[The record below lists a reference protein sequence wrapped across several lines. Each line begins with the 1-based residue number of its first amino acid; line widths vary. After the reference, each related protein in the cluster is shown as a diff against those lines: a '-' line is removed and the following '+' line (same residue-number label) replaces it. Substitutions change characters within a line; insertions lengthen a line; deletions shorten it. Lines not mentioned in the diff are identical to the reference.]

1 MLDYEG
7 LTFQEKENV
16 FKFIESSEMQKS
28 KRPTEI
34 KDASEAFLK
43 GMTNDHK
50 KTIPKQQASYLH
62 QKVRKL
68 IFGPSTKDAS
78 LLNELCQDLIKKH
91 PNSCIKY
98 QVNDQNQLTSF
109 LFSSETMKS
118 LYQKYNDVVLIDST
132 YKTNKYKMP
141 LLVFAAII
149 IIIKWRKVLLTTY

>member
-50 KTIPKQQASYLH
+50 KKQSRSNRL
-62 QKVRKL
+62 R
-68 IFGPSTKDAS
+68 IFTK
-78 LLNELCQDLIKKH
+78 
-91 PNSCIKY
+91 KY
-98 QVNDQNQLTSF
+98 EN
-109 LFSSETMKS
+109 
-118 LYQKYNDVVLIDST
+118 
-132 YKTNKYKMP
+132 
-141 LLVFAAII
+141 
-149 IIIKWRKVLLTTY
+149 